1 MSDPQTTIALLTEQR
16 DRFVAFAFAAA
27 EVLLEVNGEGR
38 INFVAGG
45 VKALLGLQPSTL
57 SGRSL
62 QELAVPG
69 DRFLVGEHLVR
80 LQQSTRAADMIVG
93 FEVADGKPLPALV
106 SGMKSPQRDD
116 VFHITLRHLPLV
128 ARGTDRQILVS
139 PIAIQDFCT
148 AASDMGRQAAQAEE
162 KPKLALYE
170 IDLGLLRDKQGAE
183 AAEQVETDLV
193 QSMRAWAAG
202 SSAVG
207 RAGQGRYSLLMDEY
221 SDPAVLARRLREV
234 AKARGAEVEVGST
247 VLDISDAL
255 EDESLSLMLGSAL
268 RRFEAEGL
276 ESVSKG
282 TLRDLVVPSAGRKG
296 GAGVVMNA
304 KRKGTKE
311 SWG

>member
-27 EVLLEVNGEGR
+27 EVLLEVDGEGR
-38 INFVAGG
+38 IGFVAGG
-45 VKALLGLQPSTL
+45 VKALIGLQPSSL
-57 SGRSL
+57 SGRKL
-62 QELAVPG
+62 QDLAVPG

-80 LQQSTRAADMIVG
+80 LQQSTRAADMIVS
-93 FEVADGKPLPALV
+93 FQVVDAKPLPVLV
-106 SGMKSPQRDD
+106 SGMKSPQRAGL
-116 VFHITLRHLPLV
+116 FHVTLRHLPLV
-128 ARGTDRQILVS
+128 ARGRDREMLAS
-139 PIAIQDFCT
+139 PATIQDFC
-148 AASDMGRQAAQAEE
+148 AAAADMGQQAAQAEE

-170 IDLGLLRDKQGAE
+170 IDLGMLRAEQGKD

-202 SSAVG
+202 AGAVG
-207 RAGQGRYSLLMDEY
+207 RAGEGRYSLLMDEY
-221 SDPAVLARRLREV
+221 SDPQVLAGRLRDV
-234 AKARGAEVEVGST
+234 AKARGADLRVGST

-276 ESVSKG
+276 AGVLKDN
-282 TLRDLVVPSAGRKG
+282 LRDLVTPSGKGRR

-304 KRKGTKE
+304 KRKGSKE